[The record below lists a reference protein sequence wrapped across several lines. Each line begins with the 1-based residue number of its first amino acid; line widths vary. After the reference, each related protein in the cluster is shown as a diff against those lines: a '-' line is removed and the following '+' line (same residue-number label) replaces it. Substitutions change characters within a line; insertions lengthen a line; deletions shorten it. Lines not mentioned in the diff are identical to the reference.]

1 MHMGLIIQN
10 YVSAYARL
18 AWPTQP
24 IGQARKQ
31 NYNSSTPP
39 FAYGNLSIKKTWTIL
54 CYYS

>member
-1 MHMGLIIQN
+1 MGLIIQN